1 MSMGAAERLVDADPA
16 AAKEI
21 LAAARASSAVALDE
35 LRSLVRGINPP
46 VLTERGLT
54 DAIRALSLD
63 APIEVTVGG
72 GLPGRP
78 ERPVESA
85 VYFVVAE
92 LLTNVAKH
100 ARATHAT
107 VEIGYQGRTLT
118 VAVTDDGLSGVRS
131 RLAAF
136 DGQLDIDSPVG
147 GPTRI
152 TVTVPC
158 VLS

>member
-1 MSMGAAERLVDADPA
+1 
-16 AAKEI
+16 
-21 LAAARASSAVALDE
+21 
-35 LRSLVRGINPP
+35 

-118 VAVTDDGLSGVRS
+118 VAVTDDGTGGAAASDGSGLSGVRS
-131 RLAAF
+131 RRAAF